1 MVNRVVGYKNSGIK
15 FYSLNLLSN
24 IAMIETPL
32 NQIKKLLS
40 NEISSELIC
49 CLPDKWEK
57 IGDVLTVKLNE
68 SLRKYQEK
76 IGERYAEILHCKTV
90 LNDVGGISG
99 TYRKPKVKILYGSKN
114 TETIH
119 KENGIRYK
127 LDLQKIMFSSG
138 NMDERK
144 RMANI
149 SNKNETVADLF
160 AGIGYFTIPMAV
172 YSKPKK
178 IFSCEISPIAYEYLC
193 KNIVLNHV
201 TSVVKPLLGD
211 NRSMAPKNI
220 ADRVI
225 MGYIDDTY
233 RFLPTA
239 IDCLKNGTGI
249 IHYHDVFPNEL
260 IPEKS
265 LKFVQEI
272 SKKYDTNAKLLKYN
286 YIKSY
291 APGVSH
297 VVFDI
302 KIGER

>member
-1 MVNRVVGYKNSGIK
+1 MVNRVVGYKNLGIK
-15 FYSLNLLSN
+15 FYSLILLN
-24 IAMIETPL
+24 HVVMIETPL

-40 NEISSELIC
+40 NEIPSELIC

-57 IGDVLTVKLNE
+57 IGDVLTIKLNE
-68 SLRKYQEK
+68 SLKIYQEK
-76 IGERYAEILHCKTV
+76 IGEKYAEILHCKTV

-99 TYRKPKVKILYGSKN
+99 TYREPKVGILYGSKN

-149 SNKNETVADLF
+149 SNKNETVVDLF

-178 IFSCEISPIAYEYLC
+178 IFSCEINPIAYEYLC

-211 NRSMAPKNI
+211 NRTTAPKNI

-225 MGYIDDTY
+225 LGYINDTY

-239 IDCLKNGTGI
+239 IDCLKNNTGI
-249 IHYHDVFPNEL
+249 IHYHDVFSNEL
-260 IPEKS
+260 IPEKP
-265 LKFVQEI
+265 LKIVQEI
-272 SKKYDTNAKLLKYN
+272 AEKYDTKAKLLKYK

-297 VVFDI
+297 IVFDV

>member
-40 NEISSELIC
+40 NEIPSELIC

-99 TYRKPKVKILYGSKN
+99 TYRKPKVEILYGSKN

-149 SNKNETVADLF
+149 SNKNETVVDLF

-178 IFSCEISPIAYEYLC
+178 IFSCEINPTAYEYLC

-239 IDCLKNGTGI
+239 IDRLKNGTGI

>member
-40 NEISSELIC
+40 NEIPSELIC

-57 IGDVLTVKLNE
+57 IGDVLTIKLNE

-99 TYRKPKVKILYGSKN
+99 TYRKPKVEILYGSKN

-149 SNKNETVADLF
+149 SNKNETVVDLF

-178 IFSCEISPIAYEYLC
+178 IFSCEINPIAYEYLC

-239 IDCLKNGTGI
+239 IDRLKNGTGI